1 MISFDK
7 AVQECE
13 VNLAKVDNI
22 RRNWPPVEAIQLD
35 DLPNQMNRAKVRH
48 SFRYLLKN
56 AAS

>member
-56 AAS
+56 AA